1 MHTQNENSEILDRCC
16 YRPKPH
22 SSRAMVTYL
31 SNQNQAVLGQSACCI
46 RSAHCGRAAG
56 PWAAARILRRL
67 DRDWREP
74 DTAPPTVAVVIA
86 ADRDA
91 DQAIDSTQRCRN

>member
-31 SNQNQAVLGQSACCI
+31 SNQNQAVLDQNTSCM
-46 RSAHCGRAAG
+46 RSAHCGRAAV
-56 PWAAARILRRL
+56 PLAATKILRQL
-67 DRDWREP
+67 NHNWREL
-74 DTAPPTVAVVIA
+74 DTAPPAVTVVIA
-86 ADRDA
+86 AGRDP
-91 DQAIDSTQRCRN
+91 N